1 MSGWDSQHQMS
12 WTDLHRHLSVVED
25 PLAAAG
31 DLPISRKRERP
42 VAPALVRGKSRV
54 PYAELHVHSNFS
66 FLDGASHPE
75 ELVAEAVRLGLSGL
89 ALTDH
94 DGFYGV
100 VMFANAAREA
110 GLPTVFG
117 AELSLDL
124 PSGQN
129 GVPDP
134 VGEHLLVLA
143 RGQQGYHRLAGVIG
157 DAQLAGKEKGR
168 PVYRSGGGGRA
179 AGR

>member
-1 MSGWDSQHQMS
+1 MPHVLLRRTSHRAYIRRWWCVVSGWDSQHQMS
-12 WTDLHRHLSVVED
+12 WRDLHRHLSVVED

-31 DLPISRKRERP
+31 DLPVSRKRERP
-42 VAPALVRGKSRV
+42 PTPTLVRGESCV

-100 VMFANAAREA
+100 VMFANAARDA
-110 GLPTVFG
+110 RPANHFRRGTL
-117 AELSLDL
+117 AE
-124 PSGQN
+124 P
-129 GVPDP
+129 
-134 VGEHLLVLA
+134 A
-143 RGQQGYHRLAGVIG
+143 R
-157 DAQLAGKEKGR
+157 R
-168 PVYRSGGGGRA
+168 PERSA
-179 AGR
+179 